1 MNIKYGMI
9 LAAGLGK
16 RMQPL
21 TLKTPK
27 PLLEINNYTLLERA
41 ISLLIGHGVQ
51 EISINVHYLP
61 DQIKSFINRKKFK
74 VKITISNEENLLLDT
89 GGGVL
94 KGTQNFGDN
103 PFFVINPDTVWSKHY
118 LAELKSLE
126 AMYLKNNKPTLLLVN
141 KKLSIDPSFKGDF
154 NLNNANISKDDKNQ
168 FIGITHSLSPNIL
181 FLDNSSKLI
190 NLGEDSISIVSSKD
204 INGKKL
210 KSSDPSRDLTNFI
223 SKNSNSGLLKTLND
237 QKSLVNNVVTSG
249 MVMSAAILVGL
260 SRKILDLAT
269 AYTLDRK
276 QFGKP
281 VGSFQAVKHM
291 LAQAAIEIE
300 FSKATLYRAA
310 YSLDKDNPLQKLHAA
325 QAKLQAID
333 ACEMVSRN
341 SMQAHGAMGYTW
353 EMDLHIFI
361 RRGWSYKQ
369 VWGNKSLLENY
380 IMNQLEKDLP
390 KLGSTY
396 TFL

>member
-41 ISLLIGHGVQ
+41 INLLISHGVQ

-103 PFFVINPDTVWSKHY
+103 PFFVINPDTIWSKHY

-126 AMYLKNNKPTLLLVN
+126 VIYLKNNKPTLLLVN

-154 NLNNANISKDDKNQ
+154 NLNNEKISKDSENQ
-168 FIGITHSLSPNIL
+168 FIFTGLQIINRSVFANEKSEVFSLNKVW
-181 FLDNSSKLI
+181 NKLI
-190 NLGEDSISIVSSKD
+190 KDKNLLGLESNQKFYHL
-204 INGKKL
+204 NT
-210 KSSDPSRDLTNFI
+210 SD
-223 SKNSNSGLLKTLND
+223 
-237 QKSLVNNVVTSG
+237 
-249 MVMSAAILVGL
+249 MY
-260 SRKILDLAT
+260 RKI
-269 AYTLDRK
+269 
-276 QFGKP
+276 Q
-281 VGSFQAVKHM
+281 
-291 LAQAAIEIE
+291 
-300 FSKATLYRAA
+300 
-310 YSLDKDNPLQKLHAA
+310 SLNI
-325 QAKLQAID
+325 ID
-333 ACEMVSRN
+333 
-341 SMQAHGAMGYTW
+341 
-353 EMDLHIFI
+353 
-361 RRGWSYKQ
+361 
-369 VWGNKSLLENY
+369 
-380 IMNQLEKDLP
+380 
-390 KLGSTY
+390 
-396 TFL
+396 

>member
-41 ISLLIGHGVQ
+41 INLLISHGVQ

-126 AMYLKNNKPTLLLVN
+126 VIYLKNNKPTLLLVN
-141 KKLSIDPSFKGDF
+141 KKLSIDPSFQGDF
-154 NLNNANISKDDKNQ
+154 NLNNEKITKDSENQ
-168 FIGITHSLSPNIL
+168 FIFTGLQIINRSVFTNEKSEVFSLNKVW
-181 FLDNSSKLI
+181 DKLI
-190 NLGEDSISIVSSKD
+190 KGKNLLGLESNQKFYHL
-204 INGKKL
+204 NT
-210 KSSDPSRDLTNFI
+210 SD
-223 SKNSNSGLLKTLND
+223 
-237 QKSLVNNVVTSG
+237 
-249 MVMSAAILVGL
+249 MY
-260 SRKILDLAT
+260 RKI
-269 AYTLDRK
+269 
-276 QFGKP
+276 Q
-281 VGSFQAVKHM
+281 
-291 LAQAAIEIE
+291 
-300 FSKATLYRAA
+300 
-310 YSLDKDNPLQKLHAA
+310 SLNI
-325 QAKLQAID
+325 ID
-333 ACEMVSRN
+333 
-341 SMQAHGAMGYTW
+341 
-353 EMDLHIFI
+353 
-361 RRGWSYKQ
+361 
-369 VWGNKSLLENY
+369 
-380 IMNQLEKDLP
+380 
-390 KLGSTY
+390 
-396 TFL
+396 

>member
-41 ISLLIGHGVQ
+41 INLFISHGVQ
-51 EISINVHYLP
+51 EISINVHYLS

-126 AMYLKNNKPTLLLVN
+126 VIYLKNNKPTLLLVN

-154 NLNNANISKDDKNQ
+154 NLNNEKISKDSENQ
-168 FIGITHSLSPNIL
+168 FIFTGLQIINRTV
-181 FLDNSSKLI
+181 LI
-190 NLGEDSISIVSSKD
+190 DEKAEV
-204 INGKKL
+204 
-210 KSSDPSRDLTNFI
+210 
-223 SKNSNSGLLKTLND
+223 
-237 QKSLVNNVVTSG
+237 
-249 MVMSAAILVGL
+249 
-260 SRKILDLAT
+260 
-269 AYTLDRK
+269 
-276 QFGKP
+276 
-281 VGSFQAVKHM
+281 
-291 LAQAAIEIE
+291 
-300 FSKATLYRAA
+300 FS
-310 YSLDKDNPLQKLHAA
+310 
-325 QAKLQAID
+325 
-333 ACEMVSRN
+333 M
-341 SMQAHGAMGYTW
+341 
-353 EMDLHIFI
+353 
-361 RRGWSYKQ
+361 
-369 VWGNKSLLENY
+369 NKV
-380 IMNQLEKDLP
+380 
-390 KLGSTY
+390 
-396 TFL
+396 